1 MSFNSIRTAIST
13 KLNTVTQLA
22 FVDDKH
28 HTDMTGY
35 PAATF
40 EPVRLDNEFY
50 TSSDNKRAY
59 QFTILIH
66 QEIDTI
72 GRDEAVRILDAAVD
86 AVKSA
91 FDTDYTLGGVVDYM
105 EAITVDFS
113 EYVEG
118 NASTKVA
125 ILKLVCVS
133 EEIVTS

>member
-1 MSFNSIRTAIST
+1 MSFNSIRTAIKT
-13 KLNTVTQLA
+13 KLDAVTHLS

-40 EPVRLDNEFY
+40 EPVRLENDFY
-50 TSSDNKRAY
+50 TSSDNKRVY
-59 QFTILIH
+59 VFTILVH

-86 AVKSA
+86 AVKTA
-91 FDTDYTLGGVVDYM
+91 FDGDYTLGGAVDYLDP
-105 EAITVDFS
+105 ITVEYS

-118 NASTKVA
+118 AASVKVA
-125 ILKLVCVS
+125 ILRLAGTC
-133 EEIVTS
+133 EEQVTS